1 MRKVIVTMW
10 VTLDGF
16 IAGPNNDMSWI
27 RVDEAMGT
35 YENDLVSAADT
46 LLLGRVTYQ
55 SFAGSWP
62 HVPDNPAASEGE
74 KEYARKL
81 NSMRKIVFSRT
92 LETVEW
98 NNSTLLHEISPDD
111 VIALRQESGKN
122 IVIYGSASVVQ
133 ALMDLGLI
141 DEYQLLIHPIVLGSG
156 KRLFRDGSNTTALR
170 LVEAKPFS
178 SGVVLLSYQPAEQ
191 ERRA

>member
-16 IAGPNNDMSWI
+16 IAGPNNDMSWV

-46 LLLGRVTYQ
+46 LLLGRATYQ
-55 SFAGSWP
+55 SFAGAWP
-62 HVPDNPAASEGE
+62 YVPDNPAASEGE

-92 LETVEW
+92 LETAEW

-111 VIALRQESGKN
+111 IVTVKQESGKN

-133 ALMDLGLI
+133 ALMELGLI
-141 DEYQLLIHPIVLGSG
+141 DEYQVLVHPIVLGSG
-156 KRLFRDGSNTTALR
+156 KRLFRDGSNTTTLR

-191 ERRA
+191 ERDA